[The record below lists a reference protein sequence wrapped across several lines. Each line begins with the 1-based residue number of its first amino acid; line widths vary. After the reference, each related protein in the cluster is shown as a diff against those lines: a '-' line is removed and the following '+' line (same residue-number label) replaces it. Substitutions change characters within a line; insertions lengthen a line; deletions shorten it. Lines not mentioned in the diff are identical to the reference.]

1 MVPARPAPAMAGE
14 AGEAAEACARDL
26 RVNQQQVDLNG
37 NRVGINRPDLQ
48 FTYLGRRYHV
58 EYDRPPPIRAL
69 DHGQRLFANDRTA
82 TIIFKTIP

>member
-1 MVPARPAPAMAGE
+1 MAGE

-48 FTYLGRRYHV
+48 FTYAVHLSG
-58 EYDRPPPIRAL
+58 PPLPYRV
-69 DHGQRLFANDRTA
+69 
-82 TIIFKTIP
+82 